1 MVALVRTVV
10 GVSLVGGLLV
20 VLLWSEQQVGVKTPA
35 HTHFHAHARGIP
47 PESAFEEASEK
58 EEVSFQTVTER
69 LSSLAHRA
77 AAASSSEEAENS
89 RASSSSSSS
98 KTFFA
103 HHHQANSSSSQNH
116 PLLHNHRRPHHHNHL
131 KAKTKNG
138 TDAISFPAKVPNSLK
153 SYPKG
158 SSSGESQSSSAS
170 RNLSLASNS
179 KSMSSAMSSPSSSNA
194 LSNNNDDESDAGNAN
209 NLVFNIDNSVPAPN
223 SDMPKIYVITPTYR
237 RPEQVAELTRLAQTL
252 MLVPNLHWLVAED
265 SIAPTRRVLAFLDS
279 CSVPHTYLLATAS
292 RRYKG
297 ANKPRGVSNRN
308 AGLKWLKVHAKE
320 GVFYFA
326 DDDNTYD
333 YRIFNEMRWTKRV
346 SMFPVGLVTR
356 LGVSSPIVSDGKLI
370 GFYDGWIAGRKFPV
384 DMAGFAVNVQFYLQ
398 RNSPMMPYSVGFE
411 EDGFL
416 KALNIKPEEIEPL
429 ADNCTKILV
438 WHTRTVKTV
447 PALKMPDTDK
457 VSKTNLNQLKP
468 QMVFQM
474 PFGLS

>member
-47 PESAFEEASEK
+47 PESAFEDASEK
-58 EEVSFQTVTER
+58 LEVSFHTVTER
-69 LSSLAHRA
+69 LNGLPGP
-77 AAASSSEEAENS
+77 ASSSEDNS
-89 RASSSSSSS
+89 RDSMNVFTHRS
-98 KTFFA
+98 
-103 HHHQANSSSSQNH
+103 NSSSSQNH
-116 PLLHNHRRPHHHNHL
+116 PRHHQAHHHNHL
-131 KAKTKNG
+131 KAKTKNSS
-138 TDAISFPAKVPNSLK
+138 DAISFPAKVPNSRQID
-153 SYPKG
+153 SHNVT
-158 SSSGESQSSSAS
+158 SS
-170 RNLSLASNS
+170 NLSLTSNS
-179 KSMSSAMSSPSSSNA
+179 KSMSSVMSSNS
-194 LSNNNDDESDAGNAN
+194 LNNNNNNNNNNNEDDDDAERSNVVNSN
-209 NLVFNIDNSVPAPN
+209 NLVFNIDNSLPAPN

-398 RNSPMMPYSVGFE
+398 RNTPTMPYSVGFE

-438 WHTRTVKTV
+438 WHTRTVKSV

-457 VSKTNLNQLKP
+457 VSKTNLNYLKP